1 MRPQNVASYLDAGSI
16 AVFAQQIIDSL
27 KHVASLALHEIDGRL
42 IWAGPDRNA
51 RELWLSNPFLRN
63 ELPQRG
69 YAEHLGENVVCVF
82 GLGTEAAGKPVA
94 TLSVTMKASAT
105 FDLETTRREI
115 MPIIECIERQIA
127 INAELSAVRRISR
140 DGQRGVRLLM
150 AMDEL
155 DGSAGPH
162 DILNAVLEMAMNHF
176 QAEMTAV
183 VLPNLGIQQTWP
195 PSLLS
200 DQKSG
205 KAVMSTLGAL
215 LSGAKMHRQVLVSD
229 ANLKATPVPGLGG
242 AEPRFLCAPIINS
255 RDEVIGIFVL
265 LSKERFT
272 RDQVRLTRAICAKVN
287 SLVRTADQLS
297 GQYFSRHGLLS
308 HASGVIKRNRT
319 QSHAMLYLDIDKLH
333 IVNDRHGHMAGDRVI
348 RSTSRI
354 IEELCSSSDAVSH
367 LTGDTFAVFLRGA
380 DESRAFDRAS
390 LILETIDKER
400 IDYAGSDIQVT
411 ASIGIALIPDVV
423 SDASAALN
431 TAEVASRSARSRGGN
446 RIVVF
451 RDVDASV
458 AQRRS
463 DLDQVNHLQSAL
475 IDDRFELFAQRID
488 SLRGEENSY
497 RYEILV
503 RMRDQDGSL
512 LPPDKFLSAA
522 ERYQLMAA
530 IDRWVIR
537 HTLDALSASDNLLEI
552 SLGSFSLNVSAQS
565 LADDGFVDFVEARIN
580 ESGVPPDALVFE
592 ITETAV
598 VRNIER
604 AQRIVR
610 QLRRLGCRVALDD
623 FGTGYCS
630 FAYLKDLPVQYIK
643 VDGVFVRDILENPLS
658 EAIVLSMVSIAGVM
672 RALTVAEHVE
682 TDLVLQRVRQ
692 HGVDFAQG
700 FVLGRPEPLARVLD
714 EMGPGVLH
722 DGRLPKTDTG

>member
-1 MRPQNVASYLDAGSI
+1 MRQQNVAAYLDAGTI
-16 AVFAQQIIDSL
+16 AVFAQQIVEALDR
-27 KHVASLALHEIDGRL
+27 VATLALHQIDGRL
-42 IWAGPDRNA
+42 IWAGPDRAA
-51 RELWLSNPFLRN
+51 RELWLSNPFLREN
-63 ELPQRG
+63 IPRG
-69 YAEHLGENVVCVF
+69 GYVERLGDHAVCVF
-82 GLGTEAAGKPVA
+82 GLWQADSDPPVA
-94 TLSVTMKASAT
+94 TLSVKIDAAAA
-105 FDLETTRREI
+105 FDFEAARREI
-115 MPIIECIERQIA
+115 VPIIDCIERQIA
-127 INAELSAVRRISR
+127 INSELSAVRRMSR
-140 DGQRGVRLLM
+140 DSQRGVRLLM

-155 DGSAGPH
+155 DGSAGPQE
-162 DILNAVLEMAMNHF
+162 ILGTVLEMAANHF
-176 QAEMTAV
+176 KADMAAV

-195 PSLLS
+195 AELIG
-200 DQKSG
+200 DRKSG

-215 LSGAKMHRQVLVSD
+215 LSGAKLHRQVLVSD
-229 ANLKATPVPGLGG
+229 ANLKAAPIPGLGN

-265 LSKERFT
+265 LSKGRYGKGH
-272 RDQVRLTRAICAKVN
+272 VRLARAICAKVN

-308 HASGVIKRNRT
+308 HASGIIKRNRT
-319 QSHAMLYLDIDKLH
+319 QPHAMVYLDIDKLH
-333 IVNDRHGHMAGDRVI
+333 TVNDRHGHMAGDRVI
-348 RSTSRI
+348 RAVSRI
-354 IEELCSSSDAVSH
+354 VEELCSSTDAVSH

-380 DESRAFDRAS
+380 DETRAFDRAS
-390 LILETIDKER
+390 MILDAIGR
-400 IDYAGSDIQVT
+400 AAIDYAGSDIHVT
-411 ASIGIALIPDVV
+411 ASIGIALVPDVV
-423 SDASAALN
+423 ADASAALN
-431 TAEVASRSARSRGGN
+431 TAEVASRSAKSRGGN
-446 RIVVF
+446 RVVVF

-475 IDDRFELFAQRID
+475 IDDRFELFAQRIA

-503 RMRDQDGSL
+503 RMRDYEGALQ
-512 LPPDKFLSAA
+512 PPDKFLSAA

-565 LADDGFVDFVEARIN
+565 LADDGFVEFVEARIN

-658 EAIVLSMVSIAGVM
+658 EAIVVSMTSIAGVM
-672 RALTVAEHVE
+672 DALTVAEHVE
-682 TDLVLQRVRQ
+682 TDLVMQRLRQ
-692 HGVDFAQG
+692 HGIDFAQG
-700 FVLGRPEPLARVLD
+700 FGIGRPEPLAKVL
-714 EMGPGVLH
+714 EGMGPAVLS
-722 DGRLPKTDTG
+722 DSPLPKTEIA

>member
-1 MRPQNVASYLDAGSI
+1 MRQQNVAAYLDAGSI
-16 AVFAQQIIDSL
+16 AVFAQQIIEAL
-27 KHVASLALHEIDGRL
+27 EEVTTLALHQADGRL

-51 RELWLSNPFLRN
+51 RELWLSNPFLRD
-63 ELPQRG
+63 EIPPCG
-69 YAEHLGENVVCVF
+69 YVERFGEYVVCVF
-82 GLGTEAAGKPVA
+82 GLGAGETAEPVA
-94 TLSVTMKASAT
+94 TLSVKLRSSGD
-105 FDLETTRREI
+105 FDLDAARREI
-115 MPIIECIERQIA
+115 VPIIECIERQIA
-127 INAELSAVRRISR
+127 INTELSAVRRISR

-162 DILNAVLEMAMNHF
+162 DILDTVLEMTMNHF

-183 VLPNLGIQQTWP
+183 VLPNLGIRRTCP
-195 PSLLS
+195 ATLLS
-200 DQKSG
+200 DPKSG
-205 KAVMSTLGAL
+205 KSVMTTLGAL
-215 LSGAKMHRQVLVSD
+215 LSGAKLHRQVLVSD
-229 ANLKATPVPGLGG
+229 ANLKAAPIPGLGD
-242 AEPRFLCAPIINS
+242 AEPRFLCAPVINS

-265 LSKERFT
+265 LSNKRFT
-272 RDQVRLTRAICAKVN
+272 RNEVRLARAICAKVN
-287 SLVRTADQLS
+287 SLVRSADRLS
-297 GQYFSRHGLLS
+297 GQHFSRHGLLS

-333 IVNDRHGHMAGDRVI
+333 VVNDRHGHMAGDRVI
-348 RSTSRI
+348 RSVSRI
-354 IEELCSSSDAVSH
+354 VEELCSSSDAVSH

-380 DESRAFDRAS
+380 DETRAFDRAS
-390 LILETIDKER
+390 LILDAVGRET
-400 IDYAGSDIQVT
+400 IDYAGSDIQVS
-411 ASIGIALIPDVV
+411 ASIGIALVPDVV
-423 SDASAALN
+423 NDASAALN
-431 TAEVASRSARSRGGN
+431 TAEVASRSAKSRGGN

-475 IDDRFELFAQRID
+475 IDDRFELFAQRIA

-503 RMRDQDGSL
+503 RMRDEDGSL

-610 QLRRLGCRVALDD
+610 KLRRLGCRVALDD

-658 EAIVLSMVSIAGVM
+658 EAIVLSMTSIARVM
-672 RALTVAEHVE
+672 GALTVAEHVE

-700 FVLGRPEPLARVLD
+700 FGIDRPEPLVQVLED
-714 EMGPGVLH
+714 MGPAVLPES
-722 DGRLPKTDTG
+722 RPAKAETG